1 MPFPWTYRIGLIATI
16 AFGGFTTAAASEV
29 VRINWRLVNVEVAP
43 EHQSYSLPMQM
54 TFVMDEDR
62 FTDIYNVTVTPG
74 QVRRGVSRDGF
85 GYAIRFDTVGNDA
98 MRRIHIANT
107 QTSGLRV
114 DLEVQGGGECKA
126 QIDYFVPRGRTRMS
140 AWRGADHEHVI
151 LSQQSASDITCSID

>member
-1 MPFPWTYRIGLIATI
+1 MPFPCTYRIGLVALIAL
-16 AFGGFTTAAASEV
+16 GGFTTAAASEV

-54 TFVMDEDR
+54 TFAMDDDR

-74 QVRRGVSRDGF
+74 QVRGGVSRDGF
-85 GYAIRFDTVGNDA
+85 GYSIRFEAVGNDA

-107 QTSGLRV
+107 QTSGLRM
-114 DLEVQGGGECKA
+114 DLELHGGGDCKA
-126 QIDYFVPRGRTRMS
+126 RIIYFSPRGQTRMS
-140 AWRGADHEHVI
+140 AWRGEDHEHVI